1 MIKQRKNHKNKGE
14 GKYCNCTKTLR
25 GLKNNA

>member
-1 MIKQRKNHKNKGE
+1 MINPRKNHKNKG
-14 GKYCNCTKTLR
+14 GKYYDRAKTLR

>member
-1 MIKQRKNHKNKGE
+1 MIKQGKNHKNKGE
-14 GKYCNCTKTLR
+14 KYYDRAKTLR